1 MAEKDKNNLVEKG
14 NQPLREGYV
23 PTQNPQSGNQ
33 PNTGQQKPY
42 IPAVPPKNP

>member
-1 MAEKDKNNLVEKG
+1 MIDDNKSHVVEKG
-14 NQPLREGYV
+14 NQPLREGYK

-33 PNTGQQKPY
+33 PNTGQQKPF